1 MHIPDGFLNVKTW
14 AAAWFLSSCAMGY
27 CIKQTTRLLKERMI
41 PLMGVMSAFIFSAQ
55 MFNFPVIAGTS
66 GHLLG
71 GVLAAVLLGPNP
83 AAICLTCVLIV
94 QCLVFQDGGLTALG
108 ANILNISFVGTFGG
122 YSAYRII
129 RNFIGGRKGIIV
141 GAGVAGWFSVV
152 LSSVACA
159 IELGISGTAPF
170 KVVLFAMS
178 GVHALIGVIEAIITG
193 LIVSFVLKV
202 RPDLVYNGECG
213 Q

>member
-1 MHIPDGFLNVKTW
+1 MHIPDGFLNVRTW
-14 AAAWFLSSCAMGY
+14 AAAWVLSGCAIGY
-27 CIKQTTRLLKERMI
+27 CVKKTTRLLKERMI

-71 GVLAAVLLGPNP
+71 GVLAAVLLGPYP

-94 QCLVFQDGGLTALG
+94 QCLIFQDGGITALG
-108 ANILNISFVGTFGG
+108 ANILNMSFVGTLGG
-122 YSAYRII
+122 YSIYCII
-129 RNFIGGRKGIIV
+129 RKFIKGRKAIV
-141 GAGVAGWFSVV
+141 IGAGVAGWVSVV
-152 LSSVACA
+152 LSAMACA

-170 KVVLFAMS
+170 KAVFFAMS
-178 GVHALIGVIEAIITG
+178 GIHAVIGAVEAIITG

-202 RPDLVYNGECG
+202 RPDLVYNSECV
-213 Q
+213 